1 MKADKHRI
9 LVVDDDARQR
19 DMLSAYLGTRGFDSA
34 TAETAGKALERLES
48 DGNIDL
54 VISDIRMPGMSG
66 LEFYQEARSRG
77 HSQPFLFI
85 TAYPDVKDAVTAMR
99 DGAVDYIE
107 KPVALDE
114 MLDLARSSLHMDV
127 LEDGAPELDLD
138 IPEWMVARSKRMLD
152 VLKDAA
158 LIAPS
163 DVSVLIHGESGAG
176 KEVLADLI
184 HAWSDRSEKP
194 FLKINCAAIPENL
207 LESELFGYEKG
218 AFTGAGKKREGLFE
232 RADGGTIL
240 LDEIA
245 EMPQGLQS
253 KLLRV
258 TENGSFIPLGGGE
271 ERSVDVRILAATNK
285 NLMEEVERKN
295 FREDLYYRLE
305 TFELRIAPLRERR
318 EDILPLADAFLAK
331 GPGGGGRKKKL
342 SDAAADCLLTYDWPG
357 NARELRNATKRAAL
371 MTGGGDVIL
380 PEHLPERILKSQ
392 AVTIDRD
399 SDEGV
404 IDQMERTIILR
415 TLEKNNYNRSRTAEE
430 LKMSRRTLT
439 FKLRRLK
446 DAGFDV

>member
-1 MKADKHRI
+1 
-9 LVVDDDARQR
+9 
-19 DMLSAYLGTRGFDSA
+19 
-34 TAETAGKALERLES
+34 
-48 DGNIDL
+48 
-54 VISDIRMPGMSG
+54 
-66 LEFYQEARSRG
+66 
-77 HSQPFLFI
+77 
-85 TAYPDVKDAVTAMR
+85 MR